1 MNRRSRSL
9 LYAGVAC
16 IVAGFGVIAFV
27 WGRVAALTAVPL
39 QLPYLI
45 SGGLT
50 AIGLLLVGILLI
62 NIQAKLAD
70 AVRRDRQIQ
79 QLGEVLDQIRAAVLG
94 DAAAPPTGA
103 PPAVAPDDD
112 TDEVADAPADPE
124 LLHS

>member
-9 LYAGVAC
+9 LYAGVTC

-50 AIGLLLVGILLI
+50 AVGLLLVGILLI

-79 QLGEVLDQIRAAVLG
+79 QLSEVLDQIRAAVI
-94 DAAAPPTGA
+94 DEPATPPTAAPT
-103 PPAVAPDDD
+103 DDD
-112 TDEVADAPADPE
+112 TDEVVDTPADPE